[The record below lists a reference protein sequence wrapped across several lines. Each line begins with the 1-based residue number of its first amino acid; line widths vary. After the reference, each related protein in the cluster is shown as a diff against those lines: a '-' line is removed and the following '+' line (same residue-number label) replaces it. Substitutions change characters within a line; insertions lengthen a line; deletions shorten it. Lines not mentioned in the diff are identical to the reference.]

1 MQYSFNVIERC
12 FKQAQNLPSDDEAP
26 NLKFKQA
33 TKHLDII
40 IDSNLIWRPH
50 VDELASKN

>member
-1 MQYSFNVIERC
+1 MQYSFNVIKRC
-12 FKQAQNLPSDDEAP
+12 FKQAQNLPSDDEAS

-33 TKHLDII
+33 TKQLGII

-50 VDELASKN
+50 VDELA